1 MVFCP
6 AVNIAADIRESERNA
21 SARVAIAELFS
32 LAHGQAADVL
42 AISWLLC
49 ALGLANPPHHCEKN
63 PALC

>member
-49 ALGLANPPHHCEKN
+49 ALRSQIILVIARRTLRC
-63 PALC
+63 